1 MQQTEEVI
9 RENTDM
15 KEIIYPDMNR
25 AGLADIHCHI
35 LPGIDDGS
43 RTTEESTEL
52 IGLAY
57 EQGFRT
63 FTATSH
69 YSRRHD
75 NPDIEGMTAALN
87 EAVHKKYPDV
97 MIYPG
102 HETFYHE
109 ELPERIDI
117 GQARRINGGSY
128 VLVEFDLGTG
138 FGDIM
143 RGLRRISEHGYTP
156 VLAHF
161 ERYAALREGERA
173 AEIKRAGTVMQMNYE
188 CIRDGGLFNRDVR
201 WCRKQVESGIT
212 DLFGT
217 DMHRTDYRPPDT
229 MNARQWLRKKTDSDR
244 FDMLTRRNALHILR
258 DEDTEQY

>member
-1 MQQTEEVI
+1 MTNEKYNSMV
-9 RENTDM
+9 N
-15 KEIIYPDMNR
+15 EIIYPDMDR
-25 AGLADIHCHI
+25 AGLADIHSHI

-43 RTTEESTEL
+43 RTTEESIEL

-75 NPDIEGMTAALN
+75 NPDIESMTAELN
-87 EAVHKKYPDV
+87 EAVHKRYPDV

-117 GQARRINGGSY
+117 GQARCLNGSSY

-161 ERYAALREGERA
+161 ERYAALREGDRA
-173 AEIKRAGTVMQMNYE
+173 EEIKSLGAVMQMNYE
-188 CIRDGGLFNRDVR
+188 CIRDGRLFDRDVK
-201 WCRKQVESGIT
+201 WCRKQVERGVT
-212 DLFGT
+212 DLLGT

-229 MNARQWLRKKTDSDR
+229 VNAQQWLRRKTDSDS
-244 FDMLTRRNALHILR
+244 FDILTRRNALHILR
-258 DEDTEQY
+258 NEVTESFI